1 MVVSLGRSF
10 ATIKRR
16 NAKKSPRN
24 SKHRKVN
31 FLNTKKI
38 ESGAGVEQDFGYI
51 T

>member
-24 SKHRKVN
+24 YEHRKVN